1 MLDVMKIREDF
12 PILSN
17 SDVCYFDSGATS
29 LKPKAVI
36 DAVTNFYTGY
46 TANIHRGDYDTS
58 VYVSNKYEET
68 RNKVRNFI
76 NAQDAREIVFTAGAT
91 ASLNMVAYGLG
102 IDKLKKG
109 DVILLTKLEHA
120 SSILPWYRVAEK
132 TGAVIRFIPLNDDG
146 SFDLKKYEECFKQN
160 DVKIVCL
167 SFVSNVLGYV
177 NPIKE
182 ICTIAH
188 KYGAIVNVD
197 GAQAVPHIK
206 VDVQDLDVD
215 LLSFSAHKMCGPSG
229 LGILYGK
236 LSILDSMDPYMY
248 GGGANARFD
257 SCGNILLKKTP
268 AKFEAGTPNV
278 EGVLG
283 LGAAIDYLQGIGM
296 EAIASYEHQLC
307 GYLIEELKKLPNVE
321 IYNPNGET
329 SVVAFNIKGIFAQ
342 DAAAYFNRRKI
353 AVRTGNHCAKI
364 LVDIIG
370 VNETIRASLAFYN
383 TREEVDHFISVIKE
397 TTLEKCVEAV
407 L

>member
-132 TGAVIRFIPLNDDG
+132 TGAVIRFVPLNDDG
-146 SFDLKKYEECFKQN
+146 IFDLEKYEDCFKQN

-257 SCGNILLKKTP
+257 NCGNILLKKTP

-296 EAIASYEHQLC
+296 EEIASYEHQLC